1 MKRGFGGQ
9 DPAELSADYQSV
21 FIRAVHSTV
30 LPAVFILFLYG
41 SARPEKRRN
50 YMKADRGLF
59 CRRNSPVFRKR
70 SVAALS
76 HALPG
81 NHSIICHYAG
91 CRIYFSVDGGGVNE
105 PLVKKSERTGRC
117 IQRRKRIVHAGNPFY

>member
-1 MKRGFGGQ
+1 MKHSHCRQ
-9 DPAELSADYQSV
+9 DPAELSADHRSV
-21 FIRAVHSTV
+21 CFSAVHSTV
-30 LPAVFILFLYG
+30 LPAVFIFFLYG
-41 SARPEKRRN
+41 GARPEKRRN

-59 CRRNSPVFRKR
+59 CRRNSPIFRKR

-105 PLVKKSERTGRC
+105 PLVKKPERTGRRL
-117 IQRRKRIVHAGNPFY
+117 QRRKRIVHAGNPFY